1 MNNTPIHPQQ
11 AGVENVVCAPNT
23 VKLSGQD
30 QFITSND
37 NHKTLVAANTAIV
50 VLATL
55 AAVLFAAQAYT
66 KSQLRRRVLRGGVLF
81 SLLAIAATAAG
92 VHASTLGDGTRVK
105 RFVGCAYAVHGE
117 ANHP

>member
-1 MNNTPIHPQQ
+1 MHAVHPQQ

-30 QFITSND
+30 QFITTRA
-37 NHKTLVAANTAIV
+37 NHTTLVAANTAIV

-55 AAVLFAAQAYT
+55 AAVLFAAQTYT
-66 KSQLRRRVLRGGVLF
+66 RTRLHRHILRAGLILCLLGV
-81 SLLAIAATAAG
+81 AATAAG
-92 VHASTLGDGTRVK
+92 VHASTLNDGTRVK

-117 ANHP
+117 QSMA